1 MFTAVDEELD
11 FILKLLQDNYEIKN
25 RGRLGGGPKDVQDI
39 VILGRIVKLH
49 SWGLSWQADPR
60 HREMILE
67 HFGMDERTKS
77 LSKNGYKEE
86 VPNEGEQEEELQ
98 ADEAREFRGLAARAN
113 YLAQDD
119 PSIQFPAKEICR
131 SMAKPTASDFG
142 KLKRLARFLVGV
154 DEVKFRYPWQAEEK
168 TRDLKVIVDSDW
180 AGCKVTR
187 KSTSGGIIRLGEHMV
202 KSWSTPQPTI
212 ALSSGEA
219 EFYATAEE
227 AA

>member
-49 SWGLSWQADPR
+49 SWGLTWQADPR

-98 ADEAREFRGLAARAN
+98 ADEAREFRGLAARQIIWPRTIRA
-113 YLAQDD
+113 YSTRQRIFAG
-119 PSIQFPAKEICR
+119 AWR
-131 SMAKPTASDFG
+131 SRRRA
-142 KLKRLARFLVGV
+142 
-154 DEVKFRYPWQAEEK
+154 
-168 TRDLKVIVDSDW
+168 I
-180 AGCKVTR
+180 
-187 KSTSGGIIRLGEHMV
+187 SG
-202 KSWSTPQPTI
+202 S
-212 ALSSGEA
+212 SSG
-219 EFYATAEE
+219 
-227 AA
+227 